1 MVNPA
6 ELPVVSPVEPPAPMN
21 DDDLL
26 GTLLRRVSRSFY
38 LTLRVVPGDVRR
50 PIGLAY
56 LLARAADTIAD
67 TALIGRA
74 DRLKYLEL
82 FREALRDSD
91 AGPLRAIS
99 EALAGPQ
106 QIAAER
112 ELLTR
117 LQQAFALLRSLS
129 SSDQSLVRGVV
140 LTLTDGMVMDLATF
154 PGEDEGRLVA
164 LQTRADLDR
173 YTYYVA
179 GCAGEFWTDI
189 HMAHRPSLAE
199 WDREAMRRRGVRFGK
214 GLQMTNVLRDLP
226 KDLRIGRCYLPRQEL
241 EALGLQPA
249 DLLDPTAVVKVKPLL
264 RSLLALTLDHYQEGW
279 AYTLAIPKRE
289 IRMRLAC
296 IWPLFIG
303 LKTLAL
309 LARSP
314 NLLDPGV
321 VIKVPRGAVYRMMAR
336 SLAMIGSDA
345 TLDRYYRRLWRSAA
359 VSE

>member
-1 MVNPA
+1 
-6 ELPVVSPVEPPAPMN
+6 
-21 DDDLL
+21 
-26 GTLLRRVSRSFY
+26 
-38 LTLRVVPGDVRR
+38 LTLKVVPGDVRR

-74 DRLKYLEL
+74 DRLKYLEI
-82 FREALRDSD
+82 FREALRESE

-99 EALAGPQ
+99 EVLAGPQ
-106 QIAAER
+106 QVAAER

-117 LQQAFALLRSLS
+117 LEEAFALLRSLS
-129 SSDQSLVRGVV
+129 PSDQSLVRGVV
-140 LTLTDGMVMDLATF
+140 LTLTEGMVMDLATF

-189 HMAHRPSLAE
+189 HMAHRPSLAG
-199 WDREAMRRRGVRFGK
+199 WDREAMRRCGVRFGK

-226 KDLRIGRCYLPRQEL
+226 KDLRIGRCYLPQQEL
-241 EALGLQPA
+241 QALSLQPA
-249 DLLDPTAVVKVKPLL
+249 DLLDSTAAAKVTPLL
-264 RSLLALTLDHYQEGW
+264 QSLLALTLDHYREGW
-279 AYTLAIPKRE
+279 AYILAIPKQE

-296 IWPLFIG
+296 VWPLFIG
-303 LKTLAL
+303 LQTLAL

-321 VIKVPRGAVYRMMAR
+321 VIKVPRGAVYGMMAR
-336 SLAMIGSDA
+336 SLAMIGSDV
-345 TLDRYYRRLWRSAA
+345 TLDRYYRRLWRSVA

>member
-1 MVNPA
+1 
-6 ELPVVSPVEPPAPMN
+6 MN
-21 DDDLL
+21 DNDLL
-26 GTLLRRVSRSFY
+26 STLLRRVSRSFY
-38 LTLRVVPGDVRR
+38 LTLRVVSSDVRR

-74 DRLKYLEL
+74 DRLKHLEL
-82 FREALRDSD
+82 FRDVIREGGAERLPAITEALVER
-91 AGPLRAIS
+91 
-99 EALAGPQ
+99 Q

-117 LQQAFALLRSLS
+117 LEQAFALLRSLDP
-129 SSDQSLVRGVV
+129 SDQSLVCGVV
-140 LTLTDGMVMDLATF
+140 LTLTDGMIMDLATF

-189 HMAHRPSLAE
+189 HMAHRPSLTG
-199 WDREAMRRRGVRFGK
+199 WDRDAMRRRGVRLGK

-226 KDLRIGRCYLPRQEL
+226 KDFRIGRCYLPQQEL
-241 EALGLQPA
+241 QALSLQPA
-249 DLLDPTAVVKVKPLL
+249 DLLDPAAVVKVTPLL

-279 AYTLAIPKRE
+279 AYTLAIPRRE

-296 IWPLFIG
+296 VLPLFIG

-314 NLLDPGV
+314 NLLDPSV
-321 VIKVPRGAVYRMMAR
+321 VIKVSRGAVYGIIAR
-336 SLAMIGSDA
+336 SVASIGSDSA
-345 TLDRYYRRLWRSAA
+345 LDRYYRRLWRNVL

>member
-1 MVNPA
+1 
-6 ELPVVSPVEPPAPMN
+6 MN

-26 GTLLRRVSRSFY
+26 GALLRRVSRSFY
-38 LTLRVVPGDVRR
+38 LTLRVVPDDVRR

-82 FREALRDSD
+82 FREVLRESE
-91 AGPLRAIS
+91 AGRLRAIS
-99 EALAGPQ
+99 EALAGSQ

-117 LQQAFALLRSLS
+117 LEQAFAILRSLS
-129 SSDQSLVRGVV
+129 LSDQSLVCGVV

-179 GCAGEFWTDI
+179 GCVGEFWTDI
-189 HMAHRPSLAE
+189 HMAHRPSLAG

-226 KDLRIGRCYLPRQEL
+226 KDLRIGRCYLPQQEL
-241 EALGLQPA
+241 QALDLQPA
-249 DLLDPTAVVKVKPLL
+249 DLLDPTVIVKVKPLVH
-264 RSLLALTLDHYQEGW
+264 SLLALTLDHYQEGW
-279 AYTLAIPKRE
+279 AYTLAIPRRE

-296 IWPLFIG
+296 VWPLFIG

-309 LARSP
+309 LARSS

-321 VIKVPRGAVYRMMAR
+321 VIKVPRGAVYGIMAR

-345 TLDRYYRRLWRSAA
+345 ALDRYYRCLWRSVA